1 MARGARARPLRAD
14 AARNRRRVVEAAQ
27 AVFSELGLEA
37 SVDDVAARAGV
48 GRATVYRSFA
58 SKDHLIAGIAI
69 ERLHSFER
77 LAVDA
82 LEEADAGAAFRGV
95 LVAIAEAHPKDRV
108 MLEALRLQAAVPEL
122 AEARTAVSVAVG
134 RLIRRAQRQGRL
146 RRDAT
151 ADDVRVLFSG
161 LTHALTPEQ
170 QRDRRVWRRYA
181 NLIADALGA

>member
-1 MARGARARPLRAD
+1 
-14 AARNRRRVVEAAQ
+14 
-27 AVFSELGLEA
+27 
-37 SVDDVAARAGV
+37 
-48 GRATVYRSFA
+48 
-58 SKDHLIAGIAI
+58 
-69 ERLHSFER
+69 
-77 LAVDA
+77 
-82 LEEADAGAAFRGV
+82 
-95 LVAIAEAHPKDRV
+95 
-108 MLEALRLQAAVPEL
+108 VPEL